1 MNSDNYFIAP
11 RTSEIKR
18 GSIYI
23 AILLRPSNKSVAEL
37 ESSLEGHE
45 NVESE
50 GWGEEINPNQANVV
64 H

>member
-45 NVESE
+45 NVERE
-50 GWGEEINPNQANVV
+50 GWGGGN
-64 H
+64 